1 MEIFRQQIRLLWR
14 QKLSTSVNIIGM
26 SIGFACCIIIG
37 LFIKNEISYDNFHKK
52 KDHIYRLLS
61 YNPENG
67 QYSANVTYRLGP
79 DCAEYINGVEK
90 SARLYNFWGPNIIS
104 FDKKAFKANN
114 LFYTDPSIVDIFS
127 FDFIAGDKTSALNT
141 PGTVLITKS
150 VSEKYFGEVNP
161 LGKTVVLDNKTN
173 LTITGVVR
181 DFPANSHFHFNFLV
195 YEPTRL
201 ESWGDWIKQSWDFN
215 NFNTYLLL
223 SESFTQQQ
231 FTDEF
236 KSFAQKYV
244 DDKSRKNILDIKLQK
259 LSDIRLYSKSIADNL
274 EPTSDISTIY
284 IFLSIAICILVIA
297 CINYISLSIS
307 IVTKRVKDVGVRK
320 IFGARTSNIQGL
332 YIAESIIVC
341 MISLISAIFL
351 VELILPI
358 LDRYINLYF
367 NNADITSVPFLLIS
381 TGITLSISILS
392 GIYICNNILRYGAL
406 SMIRGHD
413 LSRLAGFSKS
423 YIYLSIQFTIS
434 IILIISSGIIIK
446 QMKFIQKSDL
456 GYKADLI
463 LTIPID
469 KTFETV
475 KTLRDR
481 LLKNPQI
488 KEITFA
494 SSFPPNQYHF
504 SSASS
509 PDDIEKGSIQT
520 KNFFVDFNF
529 IDFMKMKIIEGR
541 NFSADFSSDKDQGAL
556 INRAFAEKIG
566 WKSSVGKHLKNGWNK
581 KDQVILG
588 VVENFY
594 FKSFHEKIEPVV
606 ISISLKQD
614 LYQMGIKLSSN
625 DFKSSLNFIKSEW
638 ENINPGYPFEYQFL
652 DEAIQQ
658 NYVDD
663 KRQAHIMLLFS
674 ILAISITCLGLIAT
688 SVFLTKI
695 RTKEIGIR
703 KINGAKVEEVI
714 ATLNKDFVKCVA
726 IAFVLALPIAY
737 YSMNRWL
744 ENFAYKTGLS
754 WWIFALAG
762 VITLGIALLIVSW
775 QSWRVGT
782 KNPVEALRYE

>member
-1 MEIFRQQIRLLWR
+1 MKIFKQQIRLLWR
-14 QKLSTSVNIIGM
+14 QKFSTSVNITGM
-26 SIGFACCIIIG
+26 SVGFACCIIIG
-37 LFIKNEISYDNFHKK
+37 LFIKNEISYDNFHEK
-52 KDHIYRLLS
+52 KDHIFRLLS

-67 QYSANVTYRLGP
+67 QYSANVTYRLGS

-104 FDKKAFKANN
+104 FDKIAFKANN

-127 FDFIAGDKTSALNT
+127 FNFIAGDKTSALKA
-141 PGTVLITKS
+141 PGSVIITKS
-150 VSEKYFGEVNP
+150 VSEKYFGGENP
-161 LGKTVVLDNKTN
+161 LGKIIVLDNITN

-181 DFPANSHFHFNFLV
+181 DSPANSHFHFHFLV

-223 SESFTQQQ
+223 SKNFTQQQ
-231 FTDEF
+231 FIDEF

-244 DDKSRKNILDIKLQK
+244 DDKSRKNILSIQLQK
-259 LSDIRLYSKSIADNL
+259 LSDIHLYSKSIADNL
-274 EPTSDISTIY
+274 EPTGDINTIF
-284 IFLSIAICILVIA
+284 IFFSIAICVLVIA

-320 IFGARTSNIQGL
+320 IFGANTANINAL

-341 MISLISAIFL
+341 MISLIFAIFF
-351 VELILPI
+351 VELIHPI

-367 NNADITSVPFLLIS
+367 NNADLTSIPFLLIS
-381 TGITLSISILS
+381 TGIALSLSILS
-392 GIYICNNILRYGAL
+392 GIYISNNILKYRAL
-406 SMIRGHD
+406 SLIRGHD

-423 YIYLSIQFTIS
+423 YIYLFVQFTIS
-434 IILIISSGIIIK
+434 IILIISSGFILK

-463 LTIPID
+463 LTVPID
-469 KTFETV
+469 KTFETA
-475 KTLRDR
+475 KSLRDR

-488 KEITFA
+488 NDITFA

-509 PDDIEKGSIQT
+509 PDDPEKGSLQT

-529 IDFMKMKIIEGR
+529 IDFMKIKIIEGR
-541 NFSADFSSDKDQGAL
+541 NFSADFISDKDQGAL
-556 INRAFAEKIG
+556 INRAFAEMMG
-566 WKSSVGKHLKNGWNK
+566 WKSSVGKRLKNGWNK
-581 KDQVILG
+581 KDQVVLG

-614 LYQMGIKLSSN
+614 LYQMGIKLNSN
-625 DFKSSLNFIKSEW
+625 DFKSSLSFIKSEW

-658 NYVDD
+658 NYIDD
-663 KRQAHIMLLFS
+663 KKQAHIIFLFS
-674 ILAISITCLGLIAT
+674 ILAIAITCLGLIAT

-703 KINGAKVEEVI
+703 KINGAKVSEVI
-714 ATLNKDFVKCVA
+714 AMLNKDFAIWVA
-726 IAFVLALPIAY
+726 IAFVPALPIAY
-737 YSMNRWL
+737 YSMNKWL
-744 ENFAYKTGLS
+744 ENFAYKTELN

-762 VITLGIALLIVSW
+762 MITLGIALLTVSW
-775 QSWRVGT
+775 QSWRAST
-782 KNPVEALRYE
+782 RNPVEALRYE